1 MDQEQDLPAI
11 IANTDKP
18 ILWKDAMIQRANA
31 GAKRI
36 RQVAFLKA
44 LAQCGMV
51 SKACK
56 AIGINTETERQW
68 RQSAD
73 KWYTAQFKDALQF
86 YRDSIEQEVHNRAIV
101 GEQVPIIGRIQTP
114 LGPEDAIIGHKTV
127 KSDLLLM
134 FHAKRHIKEYNDK
147 YDPKDKEEKPVE
159 VVSPMARISI
169 RLDMISERRQQSIEG
184 IVESGSVIDVTPE
197 AAPESV
203 APVPK

>member
-1 MDQEQDLPAI
+1 MEQDRDITAI
-11 IANTDKP
+11 IENTDKP
-18 ILWKDAMIQRANA
+18 ILWKDAKIQRANA

-51 SKACK
+51 SQACK
-56 AIGINTETERQW
+56 AIGINTETERRW

-134 FHAKRHIKEYNDK
+134 FHAKRHIREYKDEPGKE
-147 YDPKDKEEKPVE
+147 KDEKPVE

-169 RLDMISERRQQSIEG
+169 RLDMISERKQQSIEG
-184 IVESGSVIDVTPE
+184 IVNSGDVIDITPE
-197 AAPESV
+197 PAVET
-203 APVPK
+203 PKEITE